1 MRQMSLR
8 SKSQASHHDQASPRV
23 TGMRRPRGASPSSVG
38 AAEPSGT
45 RDSATQ
51 TIKARASPAADE
63 LSPTRDLEGAPGER
77 RSEFLF
83 GPIQLQSELGM
94 AIQAALEF
102 TAERRIT
109 HSYSPSE
116 FAAIRGLGGEDGSDD
131 ETLENLEVRSLSL
144 SEDGPMIARTISER
158 QRMTAASHGEHTA
171 RRMPHA
177 SIAAK
182 RGMPTICAKSNSSH
196 SAWPCGSVEGENV
209 SMKPRT

>member
-8 SKSQASHHDQASPRV
+8 SKSQASYHDQASPRV

-51 TIKARASPAADE
+51 TIKARTSPAADE

-102 TAERRIT
+102 TAERRIN

-131 ETLENLEVRSLSL
+131 EAGVDPDRRPAQSEVSFYDDSTPSTQVLLLVPDFRKTCES
-144 SEDGPMIARTISER
+144 RTKI
-158 QRMTAASHGEHTA
+158 G
-171 RRMPHA
+171 
-177 SIAAK
+177 
-182 RGMPTICAKSNSSH
+182 H
-196 SAWPCGSVEGENV
+196 S
-209 SMKPRT
+209 